1 MKMKPIISYE
11 MYQKYLN
18 KIIYSLNIE
27 VLCFVILGVG
37 IYQYVS
43 LWQVGALY
51 MFFES
56 EMLATYFFRV
66 TLIWALFYFGKKI
79 VITRKIDMLY
89 NQDNV
94 EEDDWYLPCIVN
106 TKIYNSHFGYIFADN
121 AVLWVQ
127 ENRVSDE
134 PVKFK
139 GRIEEIRVLV
149 EIDKKNFW
157 AGVLWG
163 DKEILVLEDMN
174 RGKRIELLVPN
185 PQGIQR
191 AMLENIKTKG

>member
-1 MKMKPIISYE
+1 M
-11 MYQKYLN
+11 
-18 KIIYSLNIE
+18 
-27 VLCFVILGVG
+27 
-37 IYQYVS
+37 
-43 LWQVGALY
+43 
-51 MFFES
+51 
-56 EMLATYFFRV
+56 
-66 TLIWALFYFGKKI
+66 
-79 VITRKIDMLY
+79 
-89 NQDNV
+89 
-94 EEDDWYLPCIVN
+94 
-106 TKIYNSHFGYIFADN
+106 
-121 AVLWVQ
+121 WVQ

>member
-1 MKMKPIISYE
+1 MKPIISYE

-94 EEDDWYLPCIVN
+94 EEDDWYLPCIVK
-106 TKIYNSHFGYIFADN
+106 TKI
-121 AVLWVQ
+121 
-127 ENRVSDE
+127 
-134 PVKFK
+134 
-139 GRIEEIRVLV
+139 
-149 EIDKKNFW
+149 
-157 AGVLWG
+157 
-163 DKEILVLEDMN
+163 
-174 RGKRIELLVPN
+174 
-185 PQGIQR
+185 
-191 AMLENIKTKG
+191 